1 MNRTIARIADFI
13 PQPRSATAKIESIQ
27 KWNLILAIVVVLE
40 GLLILL
46 FSRAYQLPLQLSY
59 LVKDNLASAVT
70 GETVWASA
78 VRTLGHVNLSWL
90 LAFTLFLAAFM
101 HLIMTTDLL
110 RRKQPYEQSLR
121 KGVAPLRWWAFGLTG
136 GMAAVTVAMVSGVY
150 VLTGLML
157 LGALLMAAASWGVRA
172 ERPRSSR
179 LSWVAHVVTLAVA
192 WLIVASYGFS
202 AWMFGD
208 GRLTGYVY
216 AAVAILLVWFALVSL
231 LTHVRRSRTSRLA
244 DGYLA
249 EQVYQWITLVALT
262 VLTWTIFAGALWA

>member
-1 MNRTIARIADFI
+1 M
-13 PQPRSATAKIESIQ
+13 
-27 KWNLILAIVVVLE
+27 LAIVFILE
-40 GLLILL
+40 GLAILL
-46 FSRAYQLPLQLSY
+46 FGRAYQLPLQLSY
-59 LVKDNLASAVT
+59 LVKDNLSSAIA

-78 VRTLGHVNLSWL
+78 VRTLGHINLAWL
-90 LAFTLFLAAFM
+90 LALTLFVAAFM

-136 GMAAVTVAMVSGVY
+136 GLAAVTVAMASGMY

-179 LSWVAHVVTLAVA
+179 LAWVAHVVTLVVA
-192 WLIVASYGFS
+192 WLIVASYGFN
-202 AWMFGD
+202 AWIFGD
-208 GRLTGYVY
+208 GRLTGYIY
-216 AAVAILLVWFALVSL
+216 AAVGVLLVWFALVAL

-249 EQVYQWITLVALT
+249 EQVYQWVTLVALS
-262 VLTWTIFAGALWA
+262 VLAWTLFFGALWA